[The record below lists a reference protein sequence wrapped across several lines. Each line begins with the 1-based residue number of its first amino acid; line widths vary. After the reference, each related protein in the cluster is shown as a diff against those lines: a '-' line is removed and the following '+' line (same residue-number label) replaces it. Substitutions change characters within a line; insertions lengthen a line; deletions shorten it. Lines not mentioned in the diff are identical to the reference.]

1 MDKLKE
7 IAARHGFSVEA
18 VRVVL
23 DSLRSGGGTM
33 AQFNHPELGGM
44 GQWSTGM
51 LMIGDMSNS
60 ALKARVRTL
69 CDELSRF
76 VALEPTNSLN
86 RFKGTVRF
94 PDGETVVPFDNQS
107 MRPFDSTVWW
117 PELFGVP
124 SSSGAQNRVRYAYF
138 PATSR
143 LAIERSGRVTVYDT
157 GKHKIYGVS
166 QSQGTS
172 DSLVF
177 ESQLGPVSE
186 NELTKVRD

>member
-1 MDKLKE
+1 
-7 IAARHGFSVEA
+7 
-18 VRVVL
+18 
-23 DSLRSGGGTM
+23 M

-60 ALKARVRTL
+60 ALKARVLAL
-69 CDELSRF
+69 CDELSCF
-76 VALEPTNSLN
+76 AALEPAANSPN
-86 RFKGTVRF
+86 RFKGTARSY
-94 PDGETVVPFDNQS
+94 DGETVLPVDNQT
-107 MRPFDSTVWW
+107 MRPFDNIVWW
-117 PELFGVP
+117 PESLGVP

-138 PATSR
+138 PEASR
-143 LAIERSGRVTVYDT
+143 LAIERSGHVTIYDT
-157 GKHKIYGVS
+157 GRHKIYGVS

-186 NELTKVRD
+186 NELMEVRD

>member
-60 ALKARVRTL
+60 ALKARVLTL

-86 RFKGTVRF
+86 RFQGAVRSS
-94 PDGETVVPFDNQS
+94 DGETVLPFDNQS
-107 MRPFDSTVWW
+107 MCPFDSTVWW
-117 PELFGVP
+117 PELLGVP

-138 PATSR
+138 PETSR
-143 LAIERSGRVTVYDT
+143 LAIERSGHVTVYDT